1 MAKSTPNSSFFD
13 RSLTGSQ
20 MEYLSD
26 VEMGEDA
33 HRFTADKMTASTPNN
48 SSFDRSLTRSKM
60 EYLSY
65 IEMGEEADRIY
76 KQIRLVY
83 SLHFLV

>member
-1 MAKSTPNSSFFD
+1 MAASTPNNTSFD

-20 MEYLSD
+20 MEYVSD
-26 VEMGEDA
+26 VEMGEEAD
-33 HRFTADKMTASTPNN
+33 RFTADKMTASTPNN
-48 SSFDRSLTRSKM
+48 SSFDRSLTGSQM
-60 EYLSY
+60 DYLSY

>member
-33 HRFTADKMTASTPNN
+33 DRFTADKIAASTPSNT
-48 SSFDRSLTRSKM
+48 SFDRSLTGSQM
-60 EYLSY
+60 DYLSDV
-65 IEMGEEADRIY
+65 EMGEDAD
-76 KQIRLVY
+76 
-83 SLHFLV
+83 